1 MMIGIIV
8 ASEKEQ
14 KPFVDFFKNALVGDQ
29 TDVYEIIFFEIAGHK
44 VCLALSGFG
53 EIAAASCTQYLIDHF
68 NVDKIIN
75 YGVVGSLAPCHE
87 VNEIGFVRKIIHY
100 DLDLT
105 AGGYAIGEYP
115 KHGSQFLTP
124 DKDAI
129 PDLAGR
135 GLKEFVCASGGKFV
149 DGTEDKSRFRNAF
162 GADICEMEAAG
173 IVITCNRNKIP
184 CSFIKSISDGADEG
198 ADAFEINVYEASRK
212 CAELID
218 NLLNQEPL
226 R

>member
-1 MMIGIIV
+1 
-8 ASEKEQ
+8 
-14 KPFVDFFKNALVGDQ
+14 VGCQ
-29 TDVYEIIFFEIAGHK
+29 ADVYEMIFFEIAGHK

-68 NVDKIIN
+68 NVNKIIN
-75 YGVVGSLAPCHE
+75 YGVVGSLVPCHA
-87 VNEIGFVRKIIHY
+87 VNEVGFVRKIIHY

-115 KHGSQFLTP
+115 KHGSQFLMP
-124 DKDAI
+124 AEDAI
-129 PDLAGR
+129 SDLADY
-135 GLKEFVCASGGKFV
+135 GLKEFICASGGKFI
-149 DGTEDKSRFRNAF
+149 DGAEDKSKFRDGL

-198 ADAFEINVYEASRK
+198 AEAFEINVYEASRK
-212 CAELID
+212 CAKLIHS
-218 NLLNQEPL
+218 LLSGQKPL
-226 R
+226 F